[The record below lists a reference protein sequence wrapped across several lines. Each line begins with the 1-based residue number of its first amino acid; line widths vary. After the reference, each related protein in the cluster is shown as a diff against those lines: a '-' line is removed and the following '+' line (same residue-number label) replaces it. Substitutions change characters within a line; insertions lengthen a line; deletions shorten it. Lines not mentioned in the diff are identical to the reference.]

1 MINPKYK
8 NVFMAPDVEHDEPS
22 AKEPLVVNGHTINSK
37 LGSMDSANKGRTIA
51 ETLRKQFS
59 NNGQTIGSAM
69 PDTFASDTWDQKP
82 GDPYQPG
89 AEK

>member
-8 NVFMAPDVEHDEPS
+8 NVFMAPQAVVDPFKPGPTGNDNEL
-22 AKEPLVVNGHTINSK
+22 EPLVVNGHTINSK

-59 NNGQTIGSAM
+59 TNGQTIGSAM
-69 PDTFASDTWDQKP
+69 PETFASDASDTK
-82 GDPYQPG
+82 
-89 AEK
+89 